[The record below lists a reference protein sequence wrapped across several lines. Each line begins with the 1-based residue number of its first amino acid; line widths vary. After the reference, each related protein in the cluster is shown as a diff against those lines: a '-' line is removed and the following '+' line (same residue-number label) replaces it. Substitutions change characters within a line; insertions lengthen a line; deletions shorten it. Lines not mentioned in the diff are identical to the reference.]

1 MRITAGSLSLLY
13 MCAFINPSAV
23 LAQTAEPEERT
34 QEQQAQAV
42 STESEED
49 YTAYIRPLD
58 KLRTEL
64 SQQKALLGTVVDIT
78 TRIDQLRNQGAGADI
93 LVLLDEDLSQTERI
107 RAVLSNTGHA
117 RSDELESI
125 RADIEFL
132 KQMYIQ
138 SLQVL
143 QVQQSSATVTTDA
156 PAPWA
161 LASSIQYVQTRD
173 RFVPGLV
180 AITTTTGA
188 PLVLKAGE
196 STTIAGKTIALDSV
210 KPASGG
216 RIGIHFVIDGKL
228 ETVYYPQ

>member
-1 MRITAGSLSLLY
+1 MRITASSLSLLY
-13 MCAFINPSAV
+13 LCAFINPSAV
-23 LAQTAEPEERT
+23 LAQTAEPGERT
-34 QEQQAQAV
+34 QEQQAPAV
-42 STESEED
+42 STDPEED

-64 SQQKALLGTVVDIT
+64 AQQKALLGTVVDIT

-93 LVLLDEDLSQTERI
+93 LVLLDEDLSQVERI

-117 RSDELESI
+117 RSDELESM

-138 SLQVL
+138 SLQV
-143 QVQQSSATVTTDA
+143 QQSATVTTDA
-156 PAPWA
+156 PVPWA

-173 RFVPGLV
+173 SFVPGLV

-196 STTIAGKTIALDSV
+196 STRIAGKTIALDSV

-216 RIGIHFVIDGKL
+216 RISIHFVIDGKL
-228 ETVYYPQ
+228 ETVYYPR